1 MKVDLHLAKRHFD
14 SAAETHPDAKWP
26 SQIGLLS
33 LKLAYYFS
41 TAPHKNQ
48 HAVDS
53 TSVREKEQPARDS
66 SATRPSITSQKES
79 SGTQP
84 RRGAR
89 GKTRRV
95 SAESWAWMDELM
107 AFDTL
112 VLISLSG
119 FLLLVLQLRY
129 HQREVD
135 RRLQQE
141 GTGDLIVVGGGE
153 GQPLEE

>member
-1 MKVDLHLAKRHFD
+1 MDLHLAKRHFD

-33 LKLAYYFS
+33 LKLAAFFS
-41 TAPHKNQ
+41 TAAPKNQ
-48 HAVDS
+48 HVVDS
-53 TSVREKEQPARDS
+53 TSMREKEQPSRAS
-66 SATRPSITSQKES
+66 SATRPSITSQKDS

-89 GKTRRV
+89 GKTRRA
-95 SAESWAWMDELM
+95 SGESWAWMDELM

-112 VLISLSG
+112 ALVSLSG

-141 GTGDLIVVGGGE
+141 GTGDLIVGGGE